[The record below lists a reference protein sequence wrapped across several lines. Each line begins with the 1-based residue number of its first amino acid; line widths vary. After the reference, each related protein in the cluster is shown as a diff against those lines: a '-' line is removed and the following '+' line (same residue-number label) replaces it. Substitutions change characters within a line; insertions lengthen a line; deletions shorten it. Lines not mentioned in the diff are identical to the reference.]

1 MNPKGCIFF
10 ICEAVSFNLERKDS
24 IRKWLKEVVAME
36 EKVFGEITYVF
47 CSDDY
52 LHKINL
58 EYLSHDSFTDIITFD
73 YCDGNIIN
81 SDIFIS
87 IERVKEN
94 AVNFNA
100 SFQNELSRV
109 IVHGILH
116 LVGYGDKSQAD
127 KEVMRAKEDFYLSL
141 LDN

>member
-116 LVGYGDKSQAD
+116 LVGYSDKSQAD